1 LGKVSRI
8 SRMLGKGSRWIFAAK
23 LLLSLV
29 AIVFAASVSVTSSTY
44 QAEIGSA
51 VNVANGLLAT
61 DKGFSLA
68 SAASNST
75 SCSSPVTFG
84 PSPGIADT
92 NITAGHLVY
101 DVQVNST
108 SSSSIPPAGTR
119 FNVTLVIS
127 STLYGP
133 VCIQTPIPSVSA
145 QTIDCKFDVGTALP
159 ASPYTFKV
167 TIQ

>member
-1 LGKVSRI
+1 LGKVRLSRLI
-8 SRMLGKGSRWIFAAK
+8 GRGSWVFAAK

-29 AIVFAASVSVTSSTY
+29 AIVFAASISVTSSTY

-51 VNVANGLLAT
+51 LNVANGLVAM
-61 DKGFSLA
+61 DKGFS
-68 SAASNST
+68 AASVGSSAS

-84 PSPGIADT
+84 LSPGTANT
-92 NITAGHLVY
+92 QITAGHLVY

-108 SSSSIPPAGTR
+108 TSVLTPPAGTK
-119 FNVTLVIS
+119 FNVTLVLA
-127 STLYGP
+127 STTYGP
-133 VCIQTPIPSVSA
+133 ACIQTPFPSVNG

-159 ASPYTFKV
+159 ASPYTFRV

>member
-1 LGKVSRI
+1 MSKAGRLSRVV
-8 SRMLGKGSRWIFAAK
+8 GKGSTWIFATK

-29 AIVFAASVSVTSSTY
+29 AIVLAASISVTSSTY

-68 SAASNST
+68 SVASNST

-84 PSPGIADT
+84 PSLGLANT

-101 DVQVNST
+101 DVKVNST
-108 SSSSIPPAGTR
+108 TSTSIPPAGTR
-119 FNVTLVIS
+119 FNVTLVIG

-133 VCIQTPIPSVSA
+133 VCIQTPNPSVSG

-159 ASPYTFKV
+159 ASPYTFKI

>member
-1 LGKVSRI
+1 MGKVSRI
-8 SRMLGKGSRWIFAAK
+8 SRMLGRGSRWIFAAK

-29 AIVFAASVSVTSSTY
+29 AIVFAASVSVTSSSY

-51 VNVANGLLAT
+51 VNVANGLVAI
-61 DKGFSLA
+61 DKGFTRVL
-68 SAASNST
+68 AASTAT
-75 SCSSPVTFG
+75 SCSVPVIFTVV
-84 PSPGIADT
+84 PGTANT
-92 NITAGHLVY
+92 NITSGHLVY

-108 SSSSIPPAGTR
+108 TSTSIPPAGTK

-133 VCIQTPIPSVSA
+133 VCIQTPIPSVVG

>member
-1 LGKVSRI
+1 MGKVGRLSRVI
-8 SRMLGKGSRWIFAAK
+8 GKGSSWIFAAK
-23 LLLSLV
+23 LVLALV
-29 AIVFAASVSVTSSTY
+29 AIVFAASVSVTSSSY

-51 VNVANGLLAT
+51 VNVANGLLAI

-68 SAASNST
+68 SVASNGT
-75 SCSSPVTFG
+75 SCSGPVTFG
-84 PSPGIADT
+84 PSPGTANT

-108 SSSSIPPAGTR
+108 TSTSVPPAGTR

-127 STLYGP
+127 STPYGP
-133 VCIQTPIPSVSA
+133 VCIQTPIPSVSG

-167 TIQ
+167 TVQ